1 MSVWIQ
7 VNRGIIGKCW
17 LKNVKIK
24 RFGNTF
30 SAWMRLCCQARNRAW
45 RVFAL
50 YIAAVWW
57 HHYLPMSLMFD
68 GNSNWFTEQF
78 KLICWAIQIDL
89 LSNSNWFAEE
99 FQWICW
105 VNSMN
110 LLRNFNEFAEEFQWI
125 CWGMCLLLCCK
136 AVVVSRLCGFWKMT
150 WKRLFYA
157 LLCHVGVEDCGET
170 MKTDAP

>member
-57 HHYLPMSLMFD
+57 HHYLPMSLVFD
-68 GNSNWFTEQF
+68 GNSNWFADQF
-78 KLICWAIQIDL
+78 KLIYWAIQIDL
-89 LSNSNWFAEE
+89 LTNSNWFADQ
-99 FQWICW
+99 FQWIYSQKYCSW
-105 VNSMN
+105 
-110 LLRNFNEFAEEFQWI
+110 W
-125 CWGMCLLLCCK
+125 CK
-136 AVVVSRLCGFWKMT
+136 AVVISRLCGFWKMT

-170 MKTDAP
+170 MKTDAHRRAREMPCLR

>member
-45 RVFAL
+45 RVFVL

-68 GNSNWFTEQF
+68 GNSNWFADQF

-89 LSNSNWFAEE
+89 LRNSNWFAEE
-99 FQWICW
+99 CAFCSVAKRWCL
-105 VNSMN
+105 VGYVAFGRCLGSGCFMP
-110 LLRNFNEFAEEFQWI
+110 
-125 CWGMCLLLCCK
+125 CCVMWGQKIVERRWKPMHHRRAREMPC
-136 AVVVSRLCGFWKMT
+136 SR
-150 WKRLFYA
+150 
-157 LLCHVGVEDCGET
+157 
-170 MKTDAP
+170 